1 MIIINKQKEYM
12 EKIKVILESKNVDFT
27 YYIET
32 FGCTLNENDSEK
44 MEGIFELSGMKK
56 QESSEGASLIVF
68 NTCCIR
74 ENAEKRLL
82 GRLGAVKKEALNGAI
97 ILIGGCMMQEKEN
110 VKIVKEKFP
119 FVDLIF
125 GTHTSFRLPE
135 NLYNII
141 SSIYEDE
148 GKEDKTEEKIKNE
161 NKKEIKSE
169 KNASKPKRKTITD
182 VIDID
187 GEIYE
192 GVPVKRGDGNSAFV
206 TIMYGCNNFCTYC
219 IVPYVRGRER
229 SRKPQYILNEIK
241 DLVSD
246 GYTKI
251 TLLGQNVNSYKGE
264 GEIEDFGDL
273 INEVC
278 KIDGLK
284 ELSFISPHP
293 KDFTDKIIDSIAKN
307 DKVSR
312 NLHYPLQSGSTRIL
326 KKMNRK
332 YTKEQFIQ
340 RAEKIFEK
348 VPEVSLSTDIIVGF
362 PGETEE
368 DFEET
373 LDVVRKID
381 FDQIFMFIYSPRVG
395 TVAYNMKDEYVP
407 KEIQSERFER
417 LKNLFNERLD
427 EINEKY
433 IGKIENVFVEG
444 ESKKDKYM
452 LEARNKNNKI
462 LIFPKYDGWKKGD
475 EIKIKITKNHRWYLK
490 GEKI

>member
-1 MIIINKQKEYM
+1 MIILNKQKEYI
-12 EKIKVILESKNVDFT
+12 EKIKKIIEKNNLNFT

-32 FGCTLNENDSEK
+32 FGCSLNENDSEK
-44 MEGIFELSGMKK
+44 FEGIFELSGMKK
-56 QESSEGASLIVF
+56 QNTPDGASLIVF
-68 NTCCIR
+68 NTCAIR

-82 GRLGAVKKEALNGAI
+82 GRLGAVKKEAASGAI
-97 ILIGGCMMQEKEN
+97 ILIGGCMMQQEEN
-110 VKIVKEKFP
+110 IKLVKEKFP

-141 SSIYEDE
+141 SGIYEE
-148 GKEDKTEEKIKNE
+148 EIKKENEKEE
-161 NKKEIKSE
+161 NKNK
-169 KNASKPKRKTITD
+169 KRKTYVDIL
-182 VIDID
+182 DID

-192 GVPVKRGDGNSAFV
+192 GMPVKRGEGSSAYV

-229 SRKPQYILNEIK
+229 SRKPEYILNEIR
-241 DLVSD
+241 DLVKE

-264 GEIEDFGDL
+264 GDILDFADL
-273 INEVC
+273 IDEIC
-278 KIDGLK
+278 KINGLK

-293 KDFTDKIIDSIAKN
+293 KDFTDKIISSIAKN

-332 YTKEQFIQ
+332 YTKEQYIN
-340 RAEKIFEK
+340 RAKKIFEK
-348 VPEVSLSTDIIVGF
+348 VPNVSLSTDIIVGF

-373 LDVVRKID
+373 LDVVKKID
-381 FDQIFMFIYSPRVG
+381 FDQIFMFIYSPRAG
-395 TVAYNMKDEYVP
+395 TIAYNMKDEYIPREV
-407 KEIQSERFER
+407 QNERFER
-417 LKNLFNERLD
+417 LKQLYNKRLD

-433 IGKIENVFVEG
+433 VGRIEKVIVEG
-444 ESKKDKYM
+444 ESKNNENM

-462 LIFPKYDGWKKGD
+462 LIFEKYPNWKKGD
-475 EIKIKITKNHRWYLK
+475 EVKIKITKNHRWYLK

>member
-1 MIIINKQKEYM
+1 MIIINKQREYID
-12 EKIKVILESKNVDFT
+12 KIKEIIEKNSLNFT

-44 MEGIFELSGMKK
+44 MEGIFELAGMKK
-56 QESSEGASLIVF
+56 QNISDGASLIVF

-82 GRLGAVKKEALNGAI
+82 GRLGAVKKEASNGAI
-97 ILIGGCMMQEKEN
+97 ILIGGCMMQEEGN

-141 SSIYEDE
+141 SGIYE
-148 GKEDKTEEKIKNE
+148 
-161 NKKEIKSE
+161 E
-169 KNASKPKRKTITD
+169 KNASRNKIID
-182 VIDID
+182 ILDID

-192 GVPVKRGDGNSAFV
+192 GVPVKRGEGTSAFV

-229 SRKPQYILNEIK
+229 SRKPEYILKEIK
-241 DLVSD
+241 ELVKE
-246 GYTKI
+246 GYTRI

-264 GEIEDFGDL
+264 GNILDFADL
-273 INEVC
+273 IDEIC
-278 KIDGLK
+278 KIDGIK

-293 KDFTDKIIDSIAKN
+293 KDFTDKIIDAIARNK
-307 DKVSR
+307 KVSR

-332 YTKEQFIQ
+332 YTKEDYIK
-340 RAEKIFEK
+340 RAKKIFEK
-348 VPEVSLSTDIIVGF
+348 VPGVSLSTDIIVGF

-368 DFEET
+368 DFKET
-373 LDVVRKID
+373 LDVVSKID
-381 FDQIFMFIYSPRVG
+381 FDQIFMFIYSPRAG
-395 TVAYNMKDEYVP
+395 TVAYNMKDEYV
-407 KEIQSERFER
+407 KKDVQNERFNR
-417 LKNLFNERLD
+417 LKELYNKRLD

-433 IGKIENVFVEG
+433 IGRSEKVIVEG
-444 ESKKDKYM
+444 ESKKDKNM
-452 LEARNKNNKI
+452 LEARNINNKI
-462 LIFPKYDGWKKGD
+462 LIFEKYPNWKKGD
-475 EIKIKITKNHRWYLK
+475 EVNIKITKNHRWYLK
-490 GEKI
+490 GEKV

>member
-1 MIIINKQKEYM
+1 MIIINKQKEYI
-12 EKIKVILESKNVDFT
+12 EKIRKIIEDNNLNFT

-44 MEGIFELSGMKK
+44 MEGIFELSGMKR
-56 QESSEGASLIVF
+56 QNTSDGASLIIF
-68 NTCCIR
+68 NTCAIR

-82 GRLGAVKKEALNGAI
+82 GRLGAVKKEAEDGAI
-97 ILIGGCMMQEKEN
+97 ILIGGCMMQEEGN
-110 VKIVKEKFP
+110 VKVVKEKFP

-141 SSIYEDE
+141 SGIYENN
-148 GKEDKTEEKIKNE
+148 EEK
-161 NKKEIKSE
+161 E
-169 KNASKPKRKTITD
+169 KIVKRKTITD
-182 VIDID
+182 ILNID

-192 GVPVKRGDGNSAFV
+192 GVPVKRGEGNSAFV

-229 SRKPQYILNEIK
+229 SRKPEYILSEIEE
-241 DLVSD
+241 LVKD

-264 GEIEDFGDL
+264 GEIKDFGDL
-273 INEVC
+273 INEIC
-278 KIDGLK
+278 KIEGLK
-284 ELSFISPHP
+284 ELSFVSPHP
-293 KDFTDKIIDSIAKN
+293 KDFTDKIIDAIAKN
-307 DKVSR
+307 EKVSR
-312 NLHYPLQSGSTRIL
+312 NLHYPLQSGSTNIL

-332 YTKEQFIQ
+332 YTKEEYMD
-340 RAEKIFEK
+340 RAKKIFEK
-348 VPEVSLSTDIIVGF
+348 VPNVSLSTDIIVGF

-368 DFEET
+368 DFKET
-373 LDVVRKID
+373 LDVVSKID

-395 TVAYNMKDEYVP
+395 TVAYNRKDEYVP
-407 KEIQSERFER
+407 KDIQSERFER
-417 LKNLFNERLD
+417 LKELYNKRID

-433 IGKIENVFVEG
+433 IGRVEKVFVEG
-444 ESKKDKYM
+444 ESKKDKDM
-452 LEARNKNNKI
+452 LFARNTNNKI
-462 LIFPKYDGWKKGD
+462 LIFSKYDGWKKGD
-475 EIKIKITKNHRWYLK
+475 EVDIKIISNHRWYLK

>member
-1 MIIINKQKEYM
+1 MILLNKQKEYM
-12 EKIKVILESKNVDFT
+12 DKIKNLIEKNNLDFT

-44 MEGIFELSGMKK
+44 IEGIFEKSGMRK
-56 QESSEGASLIVF
+56 QNSPDGASLIVF

-82 GRLGAVKKEALNGAI
+82 GRLGAVKKKALNGAL
-97 ILIGGCMMQEKEN
+97 ILIGGCMMQEESN

-125 GTHTSFRLPE
+125 GTHTTFRLAE
-135 NLYNII
+135 NIWNILE
-141 SSIYEDE
+141 SIYLH
-148 GKEDKTEEKIKNE
+148 EDKSKD
-161 NKKEIKSE
+161 KKSLKLV
-169 KNASKPKRKTITD
+169 D
-182 VIDID
+182 VLDID

-192 GVPVKRGDGNSAFV
+192 GYPVKRGKGHSAYV

-229 SRKPQYILNEIK
+229 SRDPENILDEVK
-241 DLVSD
+241 ELVSE
-246 GYTKI
+246 GYTSI
-251 TLLGQNVNSYKGE
+251 TLLGQNVNSYKGK
-264 GEIEDFGDL
+264 GDILDFGDL
-273 INEVC
+273 IDEVC
-278 KIDGLK
+278 KIPGLK

-293 KDFTDKIIDSIAKN
+293 KDFTDKIIDSIARN
-307 DKVSR
+307 SIVSR

-332 YTKEQFIQ
+332 YTKEQYIE
-340 RAEKIFEK
+340 RANKIK
-348 VPEVSLSTDIIVGF
+348 DKIKDVSFSTDIIVGF

-373 LDVVRKID
+373 LDVVKKID

-395 TVAYNMKDEYVP
+395 TVAYNMKDEYVD
-407 KEIQSERFER
+407 KEVQSERFER
-417 LKNLFNERLD
+417 LKELYNTRLD

-433 IGKIENVFVEG
+433 IGKVETVIILG
-444 ESKKDKYM
+444 ESKTSKNM

-462 LIFPKYDGWKKGD
+462 LIFPKYDGWKTGEEV
-475 EIKIKITKNHRWYLK
+475 EIKVLENHRWYLK